1 MSRIPLLSL
10 LLVAAC
16 GGSDSKAV
24 DAPAAVIDSA
34 VSVDATPGTP
44 DAQVFDAMPPP
55 DAKPSSVKIVTCP
68 ASGTVDVVASNFM
81 FDKATYAVAVDGI
94 VKFSVTGAGET
105 HTMTAT
111 AASSDAFD
119 SGALTSASPP
129 VCFQFTAAG
138 GFPFHCSIHTSM
150 TATVTV
156 Q

>member
-1 MSRIPLLSL
+1 MSRTPLLSL
-10 LLVAAC
+10 LLIAAC

-24 DAPAAVIDSA
+24 DAPNAVIDSA
-34 VSVDATPGTP
+34 VSIDAPPGTP
-44 DAQVFDAMPPP
+44 DAQVFDAKPTP

-94 VKFSVTGAGET
+94 VKFTVASGA

-119 SGALTSASPP
+119 SGTLTSTSDP

>member
-24 DAPAAVIDSA
+24 DAPTAVIDSA
-34 VSVDATPGTP
+34 VSIDAPPGAP
-44 DAQVFDAMPPP
+44 DAQVFDATPTP

-68 ASGTVDVVASNFM
+68 ASGTVDVVASDFT
-81 FDKATYAVAVDGI
+81 FDKATYTVAVDGI
-94 VKFSVTGAGET
+94 VKFTNTGSAP
-105 HTMTAT
+105 HTMTST

-119 SGALTSASPP
+119 SGTLTNTSPP